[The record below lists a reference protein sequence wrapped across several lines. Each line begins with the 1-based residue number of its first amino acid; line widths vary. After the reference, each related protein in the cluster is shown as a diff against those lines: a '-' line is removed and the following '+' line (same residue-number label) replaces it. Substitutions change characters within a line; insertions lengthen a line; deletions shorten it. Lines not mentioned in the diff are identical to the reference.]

1 MTNFKSLS
9 QSNAISGAETCLRL
23 IFDCVYCLFVNFSS
37 NLINETLVAEYS
49 KSHESRPQKENMKRI
64 GDSSVGDIVMLVT
77 L

>member
-23 IFDCVYCLFVNFSS
+23 IFDCVYCVFVNFSS

-49 KSHESRPQKENMKRI
+49 KSHASRPRKENMKRI
-64 GDSSVGDIVMLVT
+64 GDSDVGDIFMLVT

>member
-23 IFDCVYCLFVNFSS
+23 IFDCVYCVFVNFSS
-37 NLINETLVAEYS
+37 NLINMAEYS
-49 KSHESRPQKENMKRI
+49 KSHASRPRKENLKRI
-64 GDSSVGDIVMLVT
+64 GDSDVGELVMLVT